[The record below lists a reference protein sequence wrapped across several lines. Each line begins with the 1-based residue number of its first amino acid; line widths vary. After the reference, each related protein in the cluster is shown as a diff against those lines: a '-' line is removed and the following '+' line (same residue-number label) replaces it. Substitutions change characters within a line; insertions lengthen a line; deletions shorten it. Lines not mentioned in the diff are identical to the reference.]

1 MGLVYADIE
10 LLNAGDV
17 LQSRSGK
24 LAFELVKKVQIR
36 AMVDTGAYFLGISE
50 NIKNQLGLI
59 LIETAYGTLA
69 DGSQI
74 EVKVV
79 GPVEVRF
86 KNRRT
91 TVDAMVLPGNSEVLL
106 GAIPMEGMDVVVN
119 PLKQTIEVNPEHPYV
134 PNFSLK

>member
-1 MGLVYADIE
+1 MVYADNE

-106 GAIPMEGMDVVVN
+106 GAIPMEGMDVVIN
-119 PLKQTIEVNPEHPYV
+119 TLKQTIEVNPEHPYV
-134 PNFSLK
+134 PNYSLK